1 MKRKSTYNKRI
12 SVDKAIDRYYNSH
25 KSDLLTIFGNERSA
39 KAHLKYDV
47 SNMPANYFSTKKHA
61 TEVFNDYIESI
72 TKPVSVRVKNAKKE
86 ALINTPSVFSSGR
99 ELNNKI
105 VGWDWGTDKF
115 GKRKQIDLFVN
126 SNKALGRVGS
136 YDDTL
141 IGYYEI
147 KNSDQVLALV
157 SHYNGKTRLEG
168 WQFLDKDLV

>member
-12 SVDKAIDRYYNSH
+12 TIDKAIERYYNSH
-25 KSDLLTIFGNERSA
+25 KNDLLQIFGSERSA

-72 TKPVSVRVKNAKKE
+72 TKPVSVRVKNAKRE
-86 ALINTPSVFSSGR
+86 ALINTPNVFGSGR

-105 VGWDWGTDKF
+105 VGWDTDKY
-115 GKRKQIDLFVN
+115 GNQIDLFVN
-126 SNKALGRVGS
+126 SNKALGRVGQF
-136 YDDTL
+136 DDTL

-168 WQFLDKDLV
+168 WQFLDKGLV

>member
-12 SVDKAIDRYYNSH
+12 IVDKAIERYYNSH
-25 KSDLLTIFGNERSA
+25 INDLLKIFGSERSA

-72 TKPVSVRVKNAKKE
+72 TKPISVRVRHAKKE
-86 ALINTPSVFSSGR
+86 ALINTPGVFSSGR
-99 ELNNKI
+99 ELNNRI
-105 VGWDWGTDKF
+105 VGWDTDST
-115 GKRKQIDLFVN
+115 GNQIDLFVN
-126 SNKALGRVGS
+126 SNKALGRIGN

-147 KNSDQVLALV
+147 KNSDQVLALI
-157 SHYNGKTRLEG
+157 SHYNGKTRLES

>member
-25 KSDLLTIFGNERSA
+25 KDDLLVIFGSERSA

-72 TKPVSVRVKNAKKE
+72 TKPVSVRVRHAKKD
-86 ALINTPSVFSSGR
+86 ALINTPGVFSSGR
-99 ELNNKI
+99 ELNNRI
-105 VGWDWGTDKF
+105 IGWDTDKD
-115 GKRKQIDLFVN
+115 GNQIDLFVN
-126 SNKALGRVGS
+126 SGKALGRIGS

-168 WQFLDKDLV
+168 WQFLDKELV

>member
-12 SVDKAIDRYYNSH
+12 SVDKAINRYYDSH
-25 KSDLLTIFGNERSA
+25 KSDLLQIFGSERSA

-47 SNMPANYFSTKKHA
+47 SNMPQNYFSTKKHA

-72 TKPVSVRVKNAKKE
+72 TKPVSVRVKNAKRE
-86 ALINTPSVFSSGR
+86 ALINTPNVFGSGR

-105 VGWDWGTDKF
+105 IGWDTDKY
-115 GKRKQIDLFVN
+115 GNQIDLFV
-126 SNKALGRVGS
+126 SETKALGRVGQFN
-136 YDDTL
+136 DTL
-141 IGYYEI
+141 IGYYQI

-168 WQFLDKDLV
+168 WQFLDKRLL